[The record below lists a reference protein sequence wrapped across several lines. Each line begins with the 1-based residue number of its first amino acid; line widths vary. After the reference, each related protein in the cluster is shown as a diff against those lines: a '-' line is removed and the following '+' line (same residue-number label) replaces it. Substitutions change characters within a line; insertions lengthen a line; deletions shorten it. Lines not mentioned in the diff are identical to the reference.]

1 VTHGFIDRP
10 IFATVLSV
18 FLTLIGLGALVILPI
33 SQYPEIVP
41 PTVQITTTY
50 PGASAETVSRT
61 VATPLEQ
68 QINGVENMIYMSSQ
82 STGDGKL
89 TVTVSFRIGTDL
101 NVAQM
106 LTQNRVQD
114 ALPRLPEDVQRLG
127 VQVRKATPNIL
138 LAVHLYSPDSSRD
151 TLYISNYA
159 TLHVK
164 DVLARLPGV
173 GDVQIFAGREYAMRI
188 WLDPDKVAAHNLNA
202 SEVLTALRAQNVQVS
217 AGVLNQPPV
226 ASKQAYQINVQT
238 LGRLSTPEQFASIVL
253 KSDSEG
259 RVTRLRDV
267 GRVEIGAAD
276 YGSTAFM
283 DHGPGM
289 PLLIFAQPGAN
300 SLAVEHEVLDT
311 METLV
316 KDFPPGLSYKV
327 IYDPTIFVGKSVD
340 EVIKTIFVAI
350 LLVVGV
356 VFLFLQSWRA
366 AIIPVIAIP
375 VSLVGTFTFLYVL
388 GISLNNL
395 SLFGLVLAVGIVVD
409 DAIVVVENVERNLE
423 RGMTP
428 AQAAHVT
435 MDEVGGA
442 LISIALT
449 LCAVFVPSAFLSG
462 ITGQFFR
469 QFAVTIAV
477 STLISCFVSLTL
489 SPALCAVLFSAH
501 EPGKPRGSWIVR
513 LVQAAFAGFNLG
525 FEWLSTSYG
534 RLTRRLVQITG
545 VVLVIYAVL
554 IGFAGFQF
562 ARAPTGFIPEQDQ
575 GYLITVVQLPPGAT
589 LDRTEAVV
597 KKAIDIIMSTPGV
610 EHVAPFA
617 GLDAT
622 TFTIASNAGTIFSG
636 LPSLYNHEVKGLT
649 AASVLADLRKRLSV
663 IQEAY
668 VLTIPPPPVQGI
680 GNAGGF
686 KMMLQDRAGLGS
698 EALSK
703 AAQTLV
709 AAANK
714 DPSFAGVFTLFGT
727 RSPSVYA
734 DIDRE
739 KAEKVG
745 LTPTDVFNTLQVYLG
760 SQYVNDFNY
769 LGRTY
774 QVIAQADGSFRQ
786 DPQDIARLKARNA
799 SGEMVPVGTV
809 ARLKSENAPY
819 RVPRYDLFPAA
830 EVMGVAA
837 PGVATGT
844 ALHRMEELAHDV
856 LPPGIGFE
864 WTELA
869 FQQQQPGTSSLL
881 VFSAAALFV
890 FLVLAAQYES
900 WNLPL
905 AVVMI
910 VPMCLLASVTGLLMR
925 GMAIDVLAQIGFVVL
940 VGLAAKNAILIV
952 EFARQ
957 TEEAGATPGE
967 AAVTAAR
974 TRLRPI
980 LMTSLAFIFGVAPLV
995 VATGAGSE
1003 MRQSLGTAVF
1013 AGMLGVTAFGLLFT
1027 PAFYTV
1033 VRKIGRKRARTGTEA
1048 VAQADNVVANHD
1060 GRAGDAR
1067 LHSRAI

>member
-1 VTHGFIDRP
+1 MSP
-10 IFATVLSV
+10 
-18 FLTLIGLGALVILPI
+18 
-33 SQYPEIVP
+33 
-41 PTVQITTTY
+41 
-50 PGASAETVSRT
+50 
-61 VATPLEQ
+61 
-68 QINGVENMIYMSSQ
+68 VE
-82 STGDGKL
+82 
-89 TVTVSFRIGTDL
+89 
-101 NVAQM
+101 
-106 LTQNRVQD
+106 
-114 ALPRLPEDVQRLG
+114 
-127 VQVRKATPNIL
+127 
-138 LAVHLYSPDSSRD
+138 
-151 TLYISNYA
+151 
-159 TLHVK
+159 
-164 DVLARLPGV
+164 
-173 GDVQIFAGREYAMRI
+173 
-188 WLDPDKVAAHNLNA
+188 
-202 SEVLTALRAQNVQVS
+202 
-217 AGVLNQPPV
+217 
-226 ASKQAYQINVQT
+226 
-238 LGRLSTPEQFASIVL
+238 
-253 KSDSEG
+253 
-259 RVTRLRDV
+259 
-267 GRVEIGAAD
+267 
-276 YGSTAFM
+276 
-283 DHGPGM
+283 
-289 PLLIFAQPGAN
+289 
-300 SLAVEHEVLDT
+300 
-311 METLV
+311 
-316 KDFPPGLSYKV
+316 
-327 IYDPTIFVGKSVD
+327 
-340 EVIKTIFVAI
+340 
-350 LLVVGV
+350 
-356 VFLFLQSWRA
+356 
-366 AIIPVIAIP
+366 
-375 VSLVGTFTFLYVL
+375 
-388 GISLNNL
+388 
-395 SLFGLVLAVGIVVD
+395 
-409 DAIVVVENVERNLE
+409 
-423 RGMTP
+423 
-428 AQAAHVT
+428 AAHVT
-435 MDEVGGA
+435 MNEVGGA

-469 QFAVTIAV
+469 QFAVTIAA

-489 SPALCAVLFSAH
+489 SPALCAVLFKAH
-501 EPGKPRGSWIVR
+501 EPGHKARGSWIAR
-513 LVQAAFAGFNLG
+513 LVSAGFARFNVG

-534 RLTRRLVQITG
+534 RLTRRLVQVAG
-545 VVLVIYAVL
+545 VVLLVYAGL
-554 IGFAGFQF
+554 IGVAGFQF

-636 LPSLYNHEVKGLT
+636 LPSLYNHEVEGVT

-703 AAQTLV
+703 AAQALV

-774 QVIAQADGSFRQ
+774 QVIAQADGAFRQ
-786 DPQDIARLKARNA
+786 DLQDIARLKARNA

-809 ARLKSENAPY
+809 AQLRSENAPY

-830 EVMGVAA
+830 EVMGVGA

-844 ALHRMEELAHDV
+844 ALHRMEELAHEV

-881 VFSAAALFV
+881 VFGAAALFV

-910 VPMCLLASVTGLLMR
+910 VPMCLLASVTGLLWR
-925 GMAIDVLAQIGFVVL
+925 GMPIDVLAQIGFVVL

-957 TEEAGATPGE
+957 TEEAGASPGE

-1013 AGMLGVTAFGLLFT
+1013 AGMLGVTGFGLLFT
-1027 PAFYTV
+1027 PAFY
-1033 VRKIGRKRARTGTEA
+1033 A
-1048 VAQADNVVANHD
+1048 VASRIRRVKRRSETAEVASNSEIKHV
-1060 GRAGDAR
+1060 RQ
-1067 LHSRAI
+1067 

>member
-1 VTHGFIDRP
+1 MRLAHIFIDRP

-18 FLTLIGLGALVILPI
+18 FVTLIGLGALAILPVA
-33 SQYPEIVP
+33 QYPEIVP
-41 PTVQITTTY
+41 PTVQVTTTY

-68 QINGVENMIYMSSQ
+68 QINGVENMLYLTSQ

-89 TVTVSFRIGTDL
+89 TVTVTFRIGTDL

-138 LAVHLYSPDSSRD
+138 LAVHLHSPDSSRD
-151 TLYISNYA
+151 TLYLSNYA

-173 GDVQIFAGREYAMRI
+173 GDVQFQGAREYAMRI
-188 WLDPDKVAAHNLNA
+188 WLDPDKVAAHNLSA
-202 SEVLTALRAQNVQVS
+202 GEVLAALRAQNVQVS
-217 AGVLNQPPV
+217 AGILNQPPV
-226 ASKQAYQINVQT
+226 ASDQAYQLNVQT
-238 LGRLSTPEQFASIVL
+238 LGRLATPEQFGAIVL
-253 KSDSEG
+253 KADSQG
-259 RVTRLRDV
+259 RVTRIRDV
-267 GRVEIGAAD
+267 GRAEVGAAD
-276 YGSTAFM
+276 YGSTAFL
-283 DHGPGM
+283 DRGPGL

-300 SLAVEHEVLDT
+300 SLTVEHEVLSS
-311 METLV
+311 METLS
-316 KDFPPGLSYKV
+316 KEFPPGVAYKV

-340 EVIKTIFVAI
+340 EVITTIFVAI

-375 VSLVGTFTFLYVL
+375 VSLVGTFTVLYAV

-428 AQAAHVT
+428 AKAAHVT

-462 ITGQFFR
+462 ISGLFFR
-469 QFAVTIAV
+469 QFAVTIAA

-489 SPALCAVLFSAH
+489 SPALCAVLFKAH
-501 EPGKPRGSWIVR
+501 EPGHKIRPSVIRR
-513 LVQAAFAGFNLG
+513 LVQAGFDKFNFG

-534 RLTRRLVQITG
+534 RLTRRLVQVTG
-545 VVLVIYAVL
+545 VVLLAYAAL
-554 IGFAGFQF
+554 IGVTGVQF

-575 GYLITVVQLPPGAT
+575 GYLISVVQLPPGAT
-589 LDRTEAVV
+589 LDRTEAVL
-597 KKAIDIIMSTPGV
+597 KKAIDIIMTTPGI

-622 TFTIASNAGTIFSG
+622 TFTVASNAGTIFSG
-636 LPSLYNHEVKGLT
+636 LPSLYSHHIDGVT
-649 AASVLADLRKRLSV
+649 ATTVLADLRKRLSV
-663 IQEAY
+663 IQDAY
-668 VLTIPPPPVQGI
+668 VLTIPPPPVQGL
-680 GNAGGF
+680 GTAGGF

-698 EALSK
+698 AALAR
-703 AAQTLV
+703 AAQALV
-709 AAANK
+709 GAANK

-727 RSPSVYA
+727 GAPSIYA

-739 KAEKVG
+739 RAEKVG
-745 LTPTDVFNTLQVYLG
+745 LTPTDVFSTLQVYLG

-774 QVIAQADGSFRQ
+774 QVIAQADGGFRR
-786 DPQDIARLKARNA
+786 DPQDIARLKARNT
-799 SGEMVPVGTV
+799 SGEMVPIGTV
-809 ARLKSENAPY
+809 ARLKYENVPY
-819 RVPRYDLFPAA
+819 RVPRYNLFPAA
-830 EVMGVAA
+830 EVMGVAG

-844 ALHRMEELAHDV
+844 ALQRMEELAREV

-881 VFSAAALFV
+881 IFGAAALFV
-890 FLVLAAQYES
+890 FLVLAAQYEN
-900 WNLPL
+900 WKLPL

-910 VPMCLLASVTGLLMR
+910 VPMCLLASVTGLLTR
-925 GMAIDVLAQIGFVVL
+925 GLPIDVLAQIGFVVL

-957 TEEAGATPGE
+957 AEEHGATPGE
-967 AAVTAAR
+967 AAVSAAR

-980 LMTSLAFIFGVAPLV
+980 LMTSLAFILGVAPLV
-995 VATGAGSE
+995 VATGAGAE

-1013 AGMLGVTAFGLLFT
+1013 SGMLGVTGFGLLFT
-1027 PAFYTV
+1027 PAFYTA
-1033 VRKIGRKRARTGTEA
+1033 VRRFGQRASQPAEA
-1048 VAQADNVVANHD
+1048 HAK
-1060 GRAGDAR
+1060 
-1067 LHSRAI
+1067 